1 MFCPSTAGQVSCSAT
16 GVSGT
21 PGCPLGCAVD
31 APEEVGEG
39 DSGAGYVVD
48 EDGDTSGDTTPE
60 ATSEGDVVPLVT
72 GDELLLLPAAS
83 QATNDT
89 VVAMAAKPARD
100 RSEKSFLMTSPCR
113 ADWPGSL
120 R

>member
-1 MFCPSTAGQVSCSAT
+1 MGVTAVA
-16 GVSGT
+16 
-21 PGCPLGCAVD
+21 
-31 APEEVGEG
+31 
-39 DSGAGYVVD
+39 
-48 EDGDTSGDTTPE
+48 DGDTSGDMTPE

-72 GDELLLLPAAS
+72 GDELPLLPAAS

-89 VVAMAAKPARD
+89 VVAMAAKPTRG

-113 ADWPGSL
+113 ANWPGSL